1 MVAMGFLCS
10 SKWMYPVLPPPP
22 APPKKKEK
30 KHFKKPEYTQ
40 VYITMNFNL
49 CISLLTWLWTF
60 KCRSK
65 MKIKNIVLFT
75 KCVCVRGTHTC
86 IGCTHVHVR
95 LPTRLSIL
103 NYMYHMQCYAC
114 TYICAISRKLIEC
127 FRHEL
132 SLFVNDTSSKAD
144 KI

>member
-10 SKWMYPVLPPPP
+10 SKWMYPVLPR
-22 APPKKKEK
+22 PKKKEGK

-40 VYITMNFNL
+40 VYITMNYNL

-65 MKIKNIVLFT
+65 MRRKNIVLFT
-75 KCVCVRGTHTC
+75 KCVCVRGTH
-86 IGCTHVHVR
+86 IGCTHVHLR

-114 TYICAISRKLIEC
+114 TYICRKLIEC

-132 SLFVNDTSSKAD
+132 SLFVNDISSKAD